1 MSKSMNF
8 KFITFKGKLFLF
20 QSFVYK
26 LVWFS
31 GVVQVQKQKKKNQYK
46 KYNKKSKTKTIVKVT
61 IEVLCTIVHLQY

>member
-8 KFITFKGKLFLF
+8 KLITFKGKLFLF

-31 GVVQVQKQKKKNQYK
+31 GVVQVQKQKKKQYK
-46 KYNKKSKTKTIVKVT
+46 KYNKKVRQR
-61 IEVLCTIVHLQY
+61 LL

>member
-31 GVVQVQKQKKKNQYK
+31 GVVQVQKQKKPNIKSTTK
-46 KYNKKSKTKTIVKVT
+46 KVRQR
-61 IEVLCTIVHLQY
+61 LL

>member
-31 GVVQVQKQKKKNQYK
+31 GVVQVQKQKKNQYK

>member
-26 LVWFS
+26 LVRFS
-31 GVVQVQKQKKKNQYK
+31 GVVQVQKQKKKQYK
-46 KYNKKSKTKTIVKVT
+46 KYNKKSKTKAIVKVT

>member
-1 MSKSMNF
+1 MLKSMNF
-8 KFITFKGKLFLF
+8 KFMTFKGKLLLF

-31 GVVQVQKQKKKNQYK
+31 CVVQVQEHKKQYK
-46 KYNKKSKTKTIVKVT
+46 NYNKKSKTKTIVKVT

>member
-31 GVVQVQKQKKKNQYK
+31 GVVQVQKQKKNNIKSTTK
-46 KYNKKSKTKTIVKVT
+46 KVRQR
-61 IEVLCTIVHLQY
+61 LL

>member
-31 GVVQVQKQKKKNQYK
+31 GVVQVQKQKKKQYK

-61 IEVLCTIVHLQY
+61 IEVLCTIFHLQY

>member
-31 GVVQVQKQKKKNQYK
+31 GVVQVQKQKKKNNIKSTTK
-46 KYNKKSKTKTIVKVT
+46 KVRQR
-61 IEVLCTIVHLQY
+61 LL

>member
-1 MSKSMNF
+1 M
-8 KFITFKGKLFLF
+8 GKLFLF

-31 GVVQVQKQKKKNQYK
+31 GVVQVQKQKKNQYK

>member
-31 GVVQVQKQKKKNQYK
+31 GVVQVQKQKKTQYK

>member
-26 LVWFS
+26 LVRFS
-31 GVVQVQKQKKKNQYK
+31 GVVQVQKQKKK
-46 KYNKKSKTKTIVKVT
+46 TI
-61 IEVLCTIVHLQY
+61 

>member
-31 GVVQVQKQKKKNQYK
+31 GVVQVQKHKKQYK
-46 KYNKKSKTKTIVKVT
+46 NYNKKSKTKTIVKVT

>member
-8 KFITFKGKLFLF
+8 KFMTFKGKLLLF

-31 GVVQVQKQKKKNQYK
+31 CVVQVQKHKKQYKNYKKK
-46 KYNKKSKTKTIVKVT
+46 
-61 IEVLCTIVHLQY
+61 